1 MLSYCVH
8 VARCSRFRS
17 EVNRLARLGSLATA
31 ALILAI
37 FVSVYLS
44 IYVCRQFYLTWR
56 RNGSTSL
63 DEIWQIGHPR
73 LQ

>member
-17 EVNRLARLGSLATA
+17 EVNRLARLDSLATA
-31 ALILAI
+31 ALTLAI
-37 FVSVYLS
+37 FVPVYLS